1 MAEAQN
7 NESRAKRNPPNRSE
21 KVCGICLT
29 PMKHNLVRHFKRKHP
44 NEDPVIAKFIDEKT
58 WEKIPYKTKIDMSM
72 AGSDYESSIGAYTEN
87 VLGKRGHLHAHISM
101 SDVNTK
107 RLKVA

>member
-21 KVCGICLT
+21 KICGICLLS
-29 PMKHNLVRHFKRKHP
+29 MKHNLVRHFKRKHP

-58 WEKIPYKTKIDMSM
+58 WEKVPYIMKIDMSM